1 MWQRVQ
7 LLCQR
12 FGASQVRGGGDVDHP
27 KDDYDRCGSHG
38 GRSGVARR
46 KNAGSGAGVVTVF
59 DHAKLDASFANSL
72 AKGDS
77 APLWSQNR
85 GAGDAYA
92 HSSSVQPHGGTTA
105 RQFMTCVLVSDE

>member
-1 MWQRVQ
+1 LAHREFEEVTMWTIRKMIMI
-7 LLCQR
+7 
-12 FGASQVRGGGDVDHP
+12 GAAAIAAGAAWLVESAAQE
-27 KDDYDRCGSHG
+27 
-38 GRSGVARR
+38 
-46 KNAGSGAGVVTVF
+46 NAGSGAGVVTVF